1 MSIAEKWSEG
11 NLPSCQLLT
20 ILNKAKPPFVR
31 TGFIRQQ
38 RGNTMNTATL
48 MIALTAL
55 GLASGLCHAE
65 YSKCEIDGALVYSDT
80 KCNNRPD
87 AEGIVIHA
95 PPRDSADNPEGAANI
110 QMRKESESHMEL
122 QRQQLQLERD
132 KAQAQYDLQRQ
143 QQQMQQDLVDNAKGY
158 GVGATW
164 GASLT
169 PIQRM
174 RQAGAV
180 KALKAING
188 VVDIPDQRQTTCNS
202 RSYSYGSYSRGT
214 AVCQ

>member
-1 MSIAEKWSEG
+1 
-11 NLPSCQLLT
+11 
-20 ILNKAKPPFVR
+20 
-31 TGFIRQQ
+31 
-38 RGNTMNTATL
+38 

-65 YSKCEIDGALVYSDT
+65 YSKCEIDGVLVYSDT
-80 KCNNRPD
+80 KCDTQPNTERV
-87 AEGIVIHA
+87 VIHA

-110 QMRKESESHMEL
+110 QMRKESEAHMEL

-158 GVGATW
+158 GIGATW

-202 RSYSYGSYSRGT
+202 RSYSYGSYSRVT

>member
-1 MSIAEKWSEG
+1 MSIAGKWREG
-11 NLPSCQLLT
+11 KLPSCQLLT
-20 ILNKAKPPFVR
+20 ILNKAPPPFVWH
-31 TGFIRQQ
+31 GFIRQQ
-38 RGNTMNTATL
+38 RGNTMNTAIL

-55 GLASGLCHAE
+55 GLTSGFCHAE
-65 YSKCEIDGALVYSDT
+65 YSKCEIDGVLVYSDT
-80 KCNNRPD
+80 KCNNRAD
-87 AEGIVIHA
+87 AEEIVIHA

-110 QMRKESESHMEL
+110 QMRKESEAQMEL

-143 QQQMQQDLVDNAKGY
+143 QMKMQQDLVDNAKGY
-158 GVGATW
+158 DIGATW

-169 PIQRM
+169 PTQSM

-188 VVDIPDQRQTTCNS
+188 VVDIPDQRQTTCNGQSFNSNGYGHS
-202 RSYSYGSYSRGT
+202 RT
-214 AVCQ
+214 VCR